1 MFARSR
7 AFAIL
12 AATVFWLAVPAAFP
26 GRAAAGAAT
35 ELIMVEQEGCVY
47 CEQWDTEILPIYA
60 RTAESKVAPLRKMD
74 LFDGFPGGISFARAV
89 NFTPTFVLVRDG
101 VELARIEGYPGEDF
115 FWGLLGMM
123 LEKYTDFG
131 GES

>member
-7 AFAIL
+7 AFATL
-12 AATVFWLAVPAAFP
+12 AATVLGLAVLAAFP
-26 GRAAAGAAT
+26 ARAA

-47 CEQWDTEILPIYA
+47 CEQWDAEILPIYA
-60 RTAESKVAPLRKMD
+60 KTPESKVAPLRKMD
-74 LFDGFPGGISFARAV
+74 LFDGFPGDVTFARAV

-131 GES
+131 GDS

>member
-7 AFAIL
+7 AFATL
-12 AATVFWLAVPAAFP
+12 AATVLGLVVLVAFP
-26 GRAAAGAAT
+26 VRAV

-47 CEQWDTEILPIYA
+47 CEQWDAEILPIYA
-60 RTAESKVAPLRKMD
+60 KTPESKVAPLRKMD
-74 LFDGFPGGISFARAV
+74 LFDGFPGDVTFARAV

-131 GES
+131 GDS